1 MKEMRSNA
9 HNGAGRQRHRSHAAE
24 QDDHVGKHASG
35 GITATQRIRPE
46 YLHLYRH
53 PTSASLSLAEYYRL
67 QELTEHN
74 EVYNFGVMLLD
85 VIEFVVP
92 AVEID
97 NITGILDDRVP
108 LPRGHEVEAVAR
120 VAKIPTECVRPPAW
134 LRQAHHVRGR
144 RRAGVGRDAL
154 QGVRC
159 RHNRWLQNSSWH
171 AGSNMEMASRSHTRS
186 KMATIVDS

>member
-9 HNGAGRQRHRSHAAE
+9 HKGAGRQRHRSHAAE

-74 EVYNFGVMLLD
+74 EVYNFGGHAPGRHRVCR
-85 VIEFVVP
+85 
-92 AVEID
+92 A
-97 NITGILDDRVP
+97 GRGDRQHHRD
-108 LPRGHEVEAVAR
+108 PRRPRATTAR
-120 VAKIPTECVRPPAW
+120 ARGGGRSTCCQDSHRVRGCVRPIMSEVVAELEW
-134 LRQAHHVRGR
+134 AVTHCKECVVATTG
-144 RRAGVGRDAL
+144 GS
-154 QGVRC
+154 
-159 RHNRWLQNSSWH
+159 QNSSWH

-186 KMATIVDS
+186 KMATIVGDS